1 MKRLVL
7 MAILLAAAVVHA
19 NATTRVLTA
28 EMELNVPVEKAWN
41 AWTTTEGIKAFF
53 APGGLI
59 EPQVDGLYEIYFM
72 PTAKPGMRGAEGMR
86 VLGFEPMRRLSFTWN
101 APPSIPD
108 IRGQRTMVVV
118 EFEAI
123 SATRSR
129 VRFTHL
135 GWGEGKSWDAA
146 YEYFDKAWNAVV
158 LPRFRR
164 AMEVGPIDWKQVPTL
179 EPIMATMKVTWR

>member
-1 MKRLVL
+1 MKRLL
-7 MAILLAAAVVHA
+7 LAAILLAAAVVHG

-28 EMELNVPVEKAWN
+28 QMELNVPVEKAWT
-41 AWTTTEGIKAFF
+41 AWTTTEGIKTFF

-72 PTAKPGMRGAEGMR
+72 PAAKPGLRGADGMR
-86 VLGFEPMRRLSFTWN
+86 VLGFEPMRRLAFTWN
-101 APPSIPD
+101 APPSIPE
-108 IRGQRTMVVV
+108 IRGQRTMVVL
-118 EFEAI
+118 EFEAV

-146 YEYFDKAWNAVV
+146 YEYFDKAWNAIV

-179 EPIMATMKVTWR
+179 EPIMPTMKVAS